1 MKTVLKFRHLGCPG
15 KREDDEAAQALVE
28 LSLILPLFFLL
39 MIGAVEL
46 GRVAFAAIEISNA
59 ARAGAQYGAQSAFYS
74 QDTSGITATAQ
85 NDAND
90 IYIINPTNFSVSSAI
105 GYICSDGTA
114 ATSSGNNSASCSSP
128 TATVEQILTVNTQV
142 SFDPLFHIRGM
153 ASTFTL
159 RGRSVQKVLLQ

>member
-1 MKTVLKFRHLGCPG
+1 MKILTKFRHVWCPG

-39 MIGAVEL
+39 LIGAVEL

-59 ARAGAQYGAQSAFYS
+59 AKAGAQYGAQSAFYS
-74 QDTSGITATAQ
+74 QDTNGIIAAAQ

-90 IYIINPTNFSVSSAI
+90 IYIINPTNFSVSSSI
-105 GYICSDGTA
+105 SYICSDGTA
-114 ATSSGNNSASCSSP
+114 TTSSGGNSASCTSS
-128 TATVEQILTVNTQV
+128 TATVEQTLTVNTQV
-142 SFDPLFHIRGM
+142 TFDPLFHIRGM

-159 RGRSVQKVLLQ
+159 RGQSVQKVLLQ